1 MTQEQKDK
9 IEVYR
14 QQYESSKLE
23 YSAYSLGECYF
34 GIYQSN
40 NENDKNI
47 TLIITTING
56 LGEDYEI
63 QTTINNILIEPN
75 GNALRLTDVYE
86 RSLVMEYLKNLKK
99 IG

>member
-9 IEVYR
+9 IEIYW
-14 QQYESSKLE
+14 QQYEQSKAE
-23 YSAYSLGECYF
+23 YSPYSTGECYF
-34 GIYQSN
+34 GVYQSN
-40 NENDKNI
+40 NEQDKNI
-47 TLIITTING
+47 TIIITTIDG

-63 QTTINNILIEPN
+63 KTTINNILIEPN